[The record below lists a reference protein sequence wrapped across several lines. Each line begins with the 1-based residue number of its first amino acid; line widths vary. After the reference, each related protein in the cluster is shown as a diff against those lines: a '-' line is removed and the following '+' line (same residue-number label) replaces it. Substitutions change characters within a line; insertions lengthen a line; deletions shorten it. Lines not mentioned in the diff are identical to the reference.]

1 MLNEEN
7 NITEGFGFGKEMTI
21 AKALDGDKFHF
32 KFGKEMKTKM
42 KRAHLCINWGYK
54 DNVHFAFGEEVA
66 IEKPSQLH

>member
-1 MLNEEN
+1 VLNEEN

-42 KRAHLCINWGYK
+42 KRAHLCIN
-54 DNVHFAFGEEVA
+54 
-66 IEKPSQLH
+66 